1 MFCGSICTPVTSQIL
16 NLSKTYPHLNNIKL
30 EDSNTDDKNSAIVIL
45 VRDDFCWDIVLEGFI
60 RGKSGPVVLN
70 TKVGYVLSGPIEN
83 SHQDESNS
91 VFLTHVMIM
100 QGEIIHSYDRIK
112 ISKIFIS
119 KTDIDPNDIL
129 DEDFDYERFI
139 DEQIKFKTE
148 QKRFEIDFSFKY
160 YHDLFADN
168 YTNCEKQMNN
178 LNKKLS

>member
-1 MFCGSICTPVTSQIL
+1 
-16 NLSKTYPHLNNIKL
+16 
-30 EDSNTDDKNSAIVIL
+30 
-45 VRDDFCWDIVLEGFI
+45 
-60 RGKSGPVVLN
+60 
-70 TKVGYVLSGPIEN
+70 
-83 SHQDESNS
+83 
-91 VFLTHVMIM
+91 M